1 MKYKIPNVLPNFG
14 SLTQVKSPHVMFQII
29 NEALPNN
36 QPEKEAWI
44 LALRSLLFANDIS
57 VAKPIEQGGK
67 EKSLNSGKFYRYSDE
82 QKMTEF
88 GRSNISDAF
97 SNFSFSSAFPIALA
111 A

>member
-1 MKYKIPNVLPNFG
+1 M
-14 SLTQVKSPHVMFQII
+14 
-29 NEALPNN
+29 
-36 QPEKEAWI
+36 
-44 LALRSLLFANDIS
+44 
-57 VAKPIEQGGK
+57 EQGRK
-67 EKSLNSGKFYRYSDE
+67 EKSPNSGKFYRYSDE